1 MADLPGES
9 DAPNVSDLQ
18 RELAEAEEAIKGA
31 KDGCYDAL
39 NRRQRVLRAL
49 ARANRGN

>member
-1 MADLPGES
+1 M
-9 DAPNVSDLQ
+9 SDLQ
-18 RELAEAEEAIKGA
+18 RALQEAEAAIKGA

-49 ARANRGN
+49 ARANKGN